1 MGSTENKIGV
11 DGVFIVEEGK
21 QDRISKIEIETT
33 GKPYDGKR
41 SSTVWE
47 RFNN

>member
-21 QDRISKIEIETT
+21 QEGISKI
-33 GKPYDGKR
+33 R
-41 SSTVWE
+41 E
-47 RFNN
+47 RVNHLLK

>member
-21 QDRISKIEIETT
+21 QEED
-33 GKPYDGKR
+33 
-41 SSTVWE
+41 
-47 RFNN
+47 NNYYLWKAV